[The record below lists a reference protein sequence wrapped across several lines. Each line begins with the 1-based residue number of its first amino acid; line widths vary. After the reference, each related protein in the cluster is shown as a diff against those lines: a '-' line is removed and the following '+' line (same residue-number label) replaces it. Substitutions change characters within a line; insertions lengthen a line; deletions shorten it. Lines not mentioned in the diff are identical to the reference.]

1 MLCPAAARQYPG
13 RCYCWAHARAF
24 DSRGLSRGGELITA
38 INDRREAIGDPRR
51 DKPRQTDQ
59 QTRMRFRRQA
69 QPGYRPI
76 DGIDISPAMIELAK
90 AKGVYRQLLELTE
103 ELLRRNHAQTTVKAV
118 LGRNLIRL
126 AAQLWG

>member
-1 MLCPAAARQYPG
+1 
-13 RCYCWAHARAF
+13 
-24 DSRGLSRGGELITA
+24 
-38 INDRREAIGDPRR
+38 
-51 DKPRQTDQ
+51 
-59 QTRMRFRRQA
+59 MRFRRQA